1 MKHFWKR
8 ALTLLLTAGML
19 LSATMLPSMAEETPS
34 GETQTEEN
42 PYILPEDSPYLFMIE
57 LLDENDQVLDNQTLY
72 CGEYNL
78 PEDPSVI
85 VSSGRSLPGAN
96 KIKLRLS
103 IREGVE
109 VFLEPDSVIE
119 NDENWIFGD
128 PAAAFEGCD
137 PWTAGEVSEVYT
149 LGTDWTGFSG
159 LIRFNG
165 QTRRISYSFRY
176 LEQGTF
182 EISALF
188 WDKERNAYTLTR
200 ENVGKYVFTQDTTDD
215 PIIWYCSAD
224 ELSDKMLFEG
234 KGYNI
239 VSINGMQRMF
249 DRSYYILTGAEN
261 YITLQ
266 YTLNGESEPRTTRLI
281 LREEGK
287 ELWSNPFEDVKETD
301 TFYNALSYCHRNGLL
316 KGTGETK
323 FSPDEET
330 NRAMIVTTLYRIAG
344 SPAVSGTNPFTDVP
358 AEQWYTDAVVWASEK
373 GIVNGY
379 DKEHFGPMDTITREQ
394 IAAILYRY
402 AQMLYPDVKLQDVS
416 MNRDMYEN
424 CYDFVMEAA
433 EYAKDALA
441 AAADNY
447 ILGFSLDEKGYEIR
461 PKDAVTRADLACGLF
476 GLKCSLLVKAAASA
490 Q

>member
-19 LSATMLPSMAEETPS
+19 FSATMLPSMAEEAPA
-34 GETQTEEN
+34 GETQTGEN

-57 LLDENDQVLDNQTLY
+57 LLDENDQPLEGQTLY
-72 CGEYNL
+72 YEAAILEY
-78 PEDPSVI
+78 DPNSIYCPDLTVVGI
-85 VSSGRSLPGAN
+85 N
-96 KIKLRLS
+96 KVKIRLS
-103 IREGVE
+103 IRKDVE
-109 VFLEPDSVIE
+109 VYMESEKTLK
-119 NDENWIFGD
+119 D
-128 PAAAFEGCD
+128 PSLLFEGYD
-137 PWTAGEVSEVYT
+137 PWTAGEISEVYT
-149 LGTDWTGFSG
+149 LSEGRDNYFDILFKKNGVSG
-159 LIRFNG
+159 KAELS
-165 QTRRISYSFRY
+165 ISYY
-176 LEQGTF
+176 
-182 EISALF
+182 
-188 WDKERNAYTLTR
+188 
-200 ENVGKYVFTQDTTDD
+200 NVGEFTIIPFFLGKKGEVYSLGEDNYQKYVINQDTKDD
-215 PIIWYCSAD
+215 PVVWYCTAD
-224 ELSDKMLFEG
+224 ELAEKFKKIQFDGLSFYLK
-234 KGYNI
+234 
-239 VSINGMQRMF
+239 SINGLEGISG
-249 DRSYYILTGAEN
+249 SYDYILTGAEN
-261 YITLQ
+261 YITLE
-266 YTLNGESEPRTTRLI
+266 YFVPGISEPRTTRLI

-287 ELWSNPFEDVKETD
+287 ELWSNPFEDVRETD

-358 AEQWYTDAVVWASEK
+358 AEQWYTDAVIWASEK

-394 IAAILYRY
+394 FAAILYRY
-402 AQMLYPDVKLQDVS
+402 AQMLYPDMKLEDVS
-416 MNRDMYEN
+416 MHRDMYEN
-424 CYDFVMEAA
+424 CYDFVMEVS

-447 ILGFSLDEKGYEIR
+447 ILGFSHDENGHEIR

-476 GLKCSLLVKAAASA
+476 GLNRSLLVKAAASA

>member
-1 MKHFWKR
+1 
-8 ALTLLLTAGML
+8 
-19 LSATMLPSMAEETPS
+19 
-34 GETQTEEN
+34 
-42 PYILPEDSPYLFMIE
+42 
-57 LLDENDQVLDNQTLY
+57 
-72 CGEYNL
+72 
-78 PEDPSVI
+78 
-85 VSSGRSLPGAN
+85 
-96 KIKLRLS
+96 
-103 IREGVE
+103 
-109 VFLEPDSVIE
+109 
-119 NDENWIFGD
+119 
-128 PAAAFEGCD
+128 
-137 PWTAGEVSEVYT
+137 
-149 LGTDWTGFSG
+149 
-159 LIRFNG
+159 
-165 QTRRISYSFRY
+165 
-176 LEQGTF
+176 
-182 EISALF
+182 
-188 WDKERNAYTLTR
+188 
-200 ENVGKYVFTQDTTDD
+200 
-215 PIIWYCSAD
+215 
-224 ELSDKMLFEG
+224 
-234 KGYNI
+234 
-239 VSINGMQRMF
+239 MF
-249 DRSYYILTGAEN
+249 DRNYYILTGAEN

-287 ELWSNPFEDVKETD
+287 ELWSNPFEDVRETD

-358 AEQWYTDAVVWASEK
+358 AEQWYTDAVIWASEK

-394 IAAILYRY
+394 FAAILYRY
-402 AQMLYPDVKLQDVS
+402 AQMLYPNMKLEDVS

-433 EYAKDALA
+433 EYAKDTLA